1 MTIDFETLDHEKF
14 MSEALKE
21 AELAGEAGEKPIGAV
36 IVLNRQVIGRGR
48 AQHLERHSGIA
59 HAEMNALLQAE
70 QTIYAHKH
78 DGCVIY
84 TTLEPCVMCL
94 GAIVMSDVDHI
105 VFALAD
111 HWIKPA
117 AILEMEHARRHIK
130 HYVGG
135 ILEDDSVKLW
145 ERFNPRELKMLR
157 EGRVAEI

>member
-1 MTIDFETLDHEKF
+1 MTFDFDSLDQEKF
-14 MSEALKE
+14 MRAALKE

-36 IVLNRQVIGRGR
+36 IVLNGEVIGRGR
-48 AQHLERHSGIA
+48 ARHLERQSGIA

-70 QTIYAHKH
+70 QVIYAHKH

-111 HWIKPA
+111 QWINPA
-117 AILEMEHARRHIK
+117 AMLKLDHVRRHIR
-130 HYVGG
+130 HYAGG
-135 ILEDDSVKLW
+135 ILEDESIKLW
-145 ERFNPRELKMLR
+145 ERFNPRELKMLQ
-157 EGRVAEI
+157 EGRVT